1 MGGNFSN
8 LETIVE
14 KSSLQPNLI
23 LTFHSTAKWKAHF
36 EASKETNK
44 LVITFDII

>member
-1 MGGNFSN
+1 MGANFSN
-8 LETIVE
+8 LESVVE
-14 KSSLQPNLI
+14 KSTQPSQI

-44 LVITFDII
+44 LVISFDII